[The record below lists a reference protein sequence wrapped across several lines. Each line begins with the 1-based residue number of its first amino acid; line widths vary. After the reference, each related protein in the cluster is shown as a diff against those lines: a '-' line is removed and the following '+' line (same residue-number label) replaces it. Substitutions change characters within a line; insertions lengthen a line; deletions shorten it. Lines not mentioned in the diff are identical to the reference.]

1 MQDSNLLLMLNAI
14 GTACTVLLA
23 HSAFQLPAP
32 ATMQQKRALRYFRLA
47 LVGWA
52 LAFAIGSL
60 QLFSANWPALRP
72 VSILFANLTYCS
84 SYFCILVAVAT
95 RYQYITIGI
104 RTWHYAALL
113 ALCSMLVIA
122 LLDNFLLRNLL
133 IPTLCTLLLGLALRL
148 SYLPAKATVQPRH
161 RGDQYLRLSLLLL
174 LLNLLLTNLLMVP
187 LTAPGIPTST
197 RLLMF
202 ILHNGILLTSAIN
215 SIFHYDLTEKIR
227 HEGQTDALT
236 GVYNRKI
243 LPQLQPQAADCVLM
257 ADLDHF
263 KRINDTYGHDAGDY
277 VIQQFAVLLQHAIRP
292 ADAVIRMG
300 GEEFL
305 ILLRQTDISAA
316 QQITERLCRQV
327 AATALNFNGT
337 PLQITASFGLCP
349 VGQHDLKQAVQQAD
363 QLLYLAKQQGRNR
376 LVTS

>member
-1 MQDSNLLLMLNAI
+1 MQDDSLLLMLNAI
-14 GTACTVLLA
+14 GTACTLLLA
-23 HSAFQLPAP
+23 LSAFQIPAP
-32 ATMQQKRALRYFRLA
+32 ATLEQKRALRYFRLA
-47 LVGWA
+47 LVSWA

-60 QLFSANWPALRP
+60 QLFSAKWPALRP
-72 VSILFANLTYCS
+72 IAILFANLTYCS
-84 SYFCILVAVAT
+84 SYFCIMVAVAT
-95 RYQYITIGI
+95 RYQHSTVGI
-104 RTWHYAALL
+104 RTWHYAAVL
-113 ALCSMLVIA
+113 ALCSTLVIT
-122 LLDNFLLRNLL
+122 LLDHFLWRNLL

-148 SYLPAKATVQPRH
+148 SYLPVSAAAQARH

-187 LTAPGIPTST
+187 LAAPGIPTST

-202 ILHNGILLTSAIN
+202 ILLNGILLTTAIN

-243 LPQLQPQAADCVLM
+243 LPQLRPQATDCVLM

-277 VIQQFAVLLQHAIRP
+277 VIQQFAMQLQQAIRP

-305 ILLRQTDISAA
+305 ILLRRTDISAA
-316 QQITERLCRQV
+316 QQVAERLCRQV
-327 AATALNFNGT
+327 ATTELNFNGT
-337 PLQITASFGLCP
+337 PLHITASFGLCP
-349 VGQHDLKQAVQQAD
+349 VGGHDLKQAVQQAD

>member
-1 MQDSNLLLMLNAI
+1 MQDSDLLLMLNAI

-23 HSAFQLPAP
+23 HSAFQIPAP
-32 ATMQQKRALRYFRLA
+32 ADISQTRALRYFRLA

-60 QLFSANWPALRP
+60 QLFSTSWPALRP

-84 SYFCILVAVAT
+84 SYFCIMVAVAT
-95 RYQYITIGI
+95 RYQRRTIGI
-104 RTWHYAALL
+104 RTWHYPALL
-113 ALCSMLVIA
+113 VVCSALVLA

-133 IPTLCTLLLGLALRL
+133 VPSLCTLLLGLALQL
-148 SYLPAKATVQPRH
+148 SYQPLKPAVQPRH

-174 LLNLLLTNLLMVP
+174 LFNLLLTNLLMVP

-202 ILHNGILLTSAIN
+202 ILLNGILLATAIN

-227 HEGQTDALT
+227 HEGLTDALT

-243 LPQLQPQAADCVLM
+243 LPQLQPQATDCVLM

-277 VIQQFAVLLQHAIRP
+277 VIQQFAALLQHAIRP
-292 ADAVIRMG
+292 ADSVIRMG

-305 ILLRQTDISAA
+305 ILLRHTSIGTAEQVAD
-316 QQITERLCRQV
+316 RLCRQI
-327 AATALNFNGT
+327 AATPLQFNNTALN
-337 PLQITASFGLCP
+337 ITASFGLCP
-349 VGQHDLKQAVQQAD
+349 VGQHDLAQAIQQAD
-363 QLLYLAKQQGRNR
+363 QLLYQAKQQGRNR

>member
-23 HSAFQLPAP
+23 LSAFQIPAP
-32 ATMQQKRALRYFRLA
+32 ANVSQKRALRYFRLA

-52 LAFAIGSL
+52 LAFSIGSL
-60 QLFSANWPALRP
+60 QLFSANWPTLRP

-84 SYFCILVAVAT
+84 SYFCIMVAVAT
-95 RYQYITIGI
+95 RYQQSTFGI
-104 RTWHYAALL
+104 RTWHYAAVL
-113 ALCSMLVIA
+113 ALCCMLVIT
-122 LLDNFLLRNLL
+122 LFDHFLLRNLL
-133 IPTLCTLLLGLALRL
+133 VPTLCTLLLGLALRL
-148 SYLPAKATVQPRH
+148 SYLPTKAIAQLRH
-161 RGDQYLRLSLLLL
+161 RGDQYLRLSLWLL

-202 ILHNGILLTSAIN
+202 ILLNGILLTTAIN

-243 LPQLQPQAADCVLM
+243 LPQVQPQAADCVLM

-263 KRINDTYGHDAGDY
+263 KRINDTYGHDAGDF
-277 VIQQFAVLLQHAIRP
+277 VIQQFAMMLQQTLRP
-292 ADAVIRMG
+292 ADVVIRMG

-305 ILLRQTDISAA
+305 ILLRHTDISTA
-316 QQITERLCRQV
+316 QQVSERLCRQV
-327 AATALNFNGT
+327 AATPLQFNGNT
-337 PLQITASFGLCP
+337 LQITASFGLCP
-349 VGQHDLKQAVQQAD
+349 VGQHDLPQAIQHAD
-363 QLLYLAKQQGRNR
+363 QLLYQAKQQGRNR
-376 LVTS
+376 LVRG